1 MASIV
6 NRGSHY
12 YVVYLYDDERTGK
25 RKQKWESYST
35 IEAAK
40 ARKTEVEYKQTA
52 GTFVVPVCET
62 LEDLLKEYVSLYGK
76 STWSLSMYET
86 TTRMI
91 ESYIVPYIGKMKLK
105 DITPRVLEKYYQE
118 LLKEDALPKVTD
130 KKRSKKKRKITP
142 YTVNRIHSVLKSC
155 FHQAMKW
162 ELMEKNPATLVMLPK
177 TKSKKRKIWDADTL
191 FHAVEVCE
199 DEQLKL
205 AIDLAFAC
213 TLRIGELLALTWDCV
228 DISDESIRTGRA
240 SVYINKTLQ
249 RVSKKALQAMDMKDV
264 LVLFPE
270 QKNHNASVLVLKKPK
285 TESSIR
291 RVFLPKTVAEML
303 VQWKVRQ
310 DQVKEMTG
318 DSYEDYQMVFAGEH
332 GFPTEAARIN
342 KKFQNLILE
351 NDLPKVV
358 FHSLR
363 HTSITYKLKLN
374 GGDVKSV
381 QGDSG
386 HAEAKMVLDQYSHIL
401 DDGRMK
407 NAELI
412 ESAFY
417 SGKEQ
422 MAQEASVTDTK
433 EETLKRLLADPETAA
448 LLMTLMNKI
457 K

>member
-1 MASIV
+1 M
-6 NRGSHY
+6 
-12 YVVYLYDDERTGK
+12 E
-25 RKQKWESYST
+25 
-35 IEAAK
+35 
-40 ARKTEVEYKQTA
+40 
-52 GTFVVPVCET
+52 GTT
-62 LEDLLKEYVSLYGK
+62 
-76 STWSLSMYET
+76 
-86 TTRMI
+86 
-91 ESYIVPYIGKMKLK
+91 
-105 DITPRVLEKYYQE
+105 
-118 LLKEDALPKVTD
+118 
-130 KKRSKKKRKITP
+130 
-142 YTVNRIHSVLKSC
+142 
-155 FHQAMKW
+155 
-162 ELMEKNPATLVMLPK
+162 
-177 TKSKKRKIWDADTL
+177 
-191 FHAVEVCE
+191 
-199 DEQLKL
+199 
-205 AIDLAFAC
+205 
-213 TLRIGELLALTWDCV
+213 
-228 DISDESIRTGRA
+228 
-240 SVYINKTLQ
+240 
-249 RVSKKALQAMDMKDV
+249 
-264 LVLFPE
+264 
-270 QKNHNASVLVLKKPK
+270 
-285 TESSIR
+285 
-291 RVFLPKTVAEML
+291 
-303 VQWKVRQ
+303 RQ

-342 KKFQNLILE
+342 KKFRNLILE

-422 MAQEASVTDTK
+422 TAQEASVTDTK

-448 LLMTLMNKI
+448 LLMALMNKI